1 MHIYRWRTSQLCFEV
16 DQICHHK
23 NDNTWFYYNTQQ
35 QEQQPF
41 QPTMELKPSANKYD
55 GGKDKCD
62 KRISIN
68 VSSTS
73 VITTDED
80 DRSTSFVNKNNG
92 GTCTISSSKTHVVL
106 QSLFNDMIGEFYS
119 RTLLRLYQFM
129 TRDVVNTMNTV
140 NDNSE
145 ENDSKTMKKLLPWEE
160 DIQFYVHVPYG
171 NKKMLDGHKLL
182 LSGMLSNPNSPPAK
196 SLVDLFI
203 QPQQQEND
211 ENEMKNDDC
220 SCYEKMVFCGYDVYT
235 HNVDVPSKDVDP
247 AVDDDDD
254 DYDEVTVRDQTTTT
268 MSSTTFNYDAKYT
281 LWAAGKLDKGVEL
294 DTGSC
299 GRASGVKG
307 EEYYCKEW
315 YGLRNFLSSNFVKHY
330 PTLENDIVH
339 LRKEL
344 LRAKG
349 VIDDTYEGTTKEY
362 TVVGLTQ
369 RTYRRA
375 WINLPQIIESCDE
388 ATFADRVICVE
399 VNVENTS
406 SPFEQLVLHR
416 SLDVMIGVHGAQLT
430 QAILLPPDAHVLE
443 LLPWIT
449 DYIRGKWV
457 QTRHGPTPLGVIFHN
472 SDLK

>member
-1 MHIYRWRTSQLCFEV
+1 M
-16 DQICHHK
+16 
-23 NDNTWFYYNTQQ
+23 QQ
-35 QEQQPF
+35 QHNKDSSPPF

-55 GGKDKCD
+55 GGKDICD

-73 VITTDED
+73 VMTINKDDED
-80 DRSTSFVNKNNG
+80 DIHSSSSFVNKHDG
-92 GTCTISSSKTHVVL
+92 GTCTISSSRTHVVL

-129 TRDVVNTMNTV
+129 TRDLNKTMNDG
-140 NDNSE
+140 NNKEDHHN
-145 ENDSKTMKKLLPWEE
+145 KTMTKLLPWEE
-160 DIQFYVHVPYG
+160 DIQFYVHIPYG

-182 LSGMLSNPNSPPAK
+182 LSGMLSNPSSPLAK
-196 SLVDLFI
+196 SFVDLFI
-203 QPQQQEND
+203 PQQQQEQND
-211 ENEMKNDDC
+211 ENKMKNDDC

-247 AVDDDDD
+247 AIDDD
-254 DYDEVTVRDQTTTT
+254 DEVTVLDQTTGEMTVPDQTTT
-268 MSSTTFNYDAKYT
+268 SSTTFNYDAKYT

-330 PTLENDIVH
+330 PTLDRDIVH
-339 LRKEL
+339 LRREML
-344 LRAKG
+344 LAKG
-349 VIDDTYEGTTKEY
+349 VIDDTYKGTTKEY

-375 WINLPQIIESCDE
+375 WINLPQIIEACDV
-388 ATFADRVICVE
+388 AAFADRVICVK
-399 VNVENTS
+399 VNVENTN